1 MYLLILIFVW
11 ANLYQTKPEMK
22 SHNNT
27 FWTRAITQEFTMGYW
42 QFSKGTEYDNTSCA
56 QYLFKSNT
64 NCISCS
70 QEYVNI
76 PTDGQPTVS
85 DHKCSPLVTTQVK
98 KHQQKIYSHS
108 NSVPF
113 RSVSLSLLS
122 TTLLKETTYTLTP
135 INQTTFF

>member
-1 MYLLILIFVW
+1 
-11 ANLYQTKPEMK
+11 MK
-22 SHNNT
+22 SQNNK

-42 QFSKGTEYDNTSCA
+42 QLSKGTEYDNTSCA
-56 QYLFKSNT
+56 QYWFKSNA

-70 QEYVNI
+70 QEFVNR

-85 DHKCSPLVTTQVK
+85 DHKCSPLVITQVK

-108 NSVPF
+108 NNVPF

-122 TTLLKETTYTLTP
+122 TALLKETTYTLPQSNYLLLTCLFL
-135 INQTTFF
+135 IYSWTVYYVYC